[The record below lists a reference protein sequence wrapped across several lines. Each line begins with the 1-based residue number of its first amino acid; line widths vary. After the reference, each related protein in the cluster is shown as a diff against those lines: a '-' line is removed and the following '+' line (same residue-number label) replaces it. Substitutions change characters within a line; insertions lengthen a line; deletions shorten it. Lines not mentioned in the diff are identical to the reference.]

1 MIILGFASHPLQS
14 NDQVLKRGMEL
25 PRLPDYIKGR
35 GNYGYLTKEGG
46 AEGIQ
51 IYEFDSSKAEEAMWD
66 IVQPYTQF
74 YDIPGYKYELK
85 LGFKTREVMQ
95 RFLESK

>member
-1 MIILGFASHPLQS
+1 MIILGFASNPLQS
-14 NDQVLKRGMEL
+14 SDQVMKRAMEL

-35 GNYGYLTKEGG
+35 GNYAYLTKEGG

-66 IVQPYTQF
+66 IVQPYTKF

-95 RFLESK
+95 RYIESK